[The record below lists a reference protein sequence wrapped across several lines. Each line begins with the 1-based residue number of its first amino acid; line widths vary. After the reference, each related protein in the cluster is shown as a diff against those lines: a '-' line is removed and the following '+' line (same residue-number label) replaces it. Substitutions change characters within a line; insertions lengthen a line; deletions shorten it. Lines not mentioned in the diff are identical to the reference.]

1 MVDVKKLDLLY
12 FSNDKPVPYEL
23 SNGSNKGKIINI
35 HPIKV
40 VDWGIF
46 EKCLDVLLQEKQ
58 DYDNE
63 DIIMMSYLDFVLNIL
78 VPSSVEDD
86 GESLYA
92 EKLAKVLE
100 LSLKIENIKTGTYRN
115 RTCLVFDD
123 ETVLTSKE
131 FDDIKKIIL
140 FQNLEDYDDRYVSP
154 DVKKLYYDYLATINT
169 TSVNP
174 SLERKKTFVIGK
186 TGISM
191 NEINKM
197 SYRVFNQIY
206 VSAVETDIYYANKII
221 QSSQKYEMKEEI
233 IHPLFVAK
241 KDKYA
246 DLFVDKSVVESK
258 VGKANS

>member
-1 MVDVKKLDLLY
+1 MVDTKELDLLY
-12 FSNDKPVPYEL
+12 FSNDKPVPYKL
-23 SNGSNKGKIINI
+23 INVNNKGELLEI

-40 VDWGIF
+40 IDWGIF

-58 DYDNE
+58 DYDSE
-63 DIIMMSYLDFVLNIL
+63 EIVMMSYLDFILNVL
-78 VPSSVEDD
+78 VPSTIEED

-92 EKLAKVLE
+92 DKLYKVLE
-100 LSLKIENIKTGTYRN
+100 LSLKIDNIKIGQYKN
-115 RTCLVFDD
+115 RTCLVLNDNI
-123 ETVLTSKE
+123 VITSKE
-131 FDDIKKIIL
+131 FEDIKKIIL

-154 DVKKLYYDYLATINT
+154 DVKKLYYDYLATVNT

-206 VSAVETDIYYANKII
+206 VSAVETDIYYANKIT

-233 IHPLFVAK
+233 LHPLFVAK
-241 KDKYA
+241 KDKYEA
-246 DLFVDKSVVESK
+246 LFVEKKVVESK
-258 VGKANS
+258 VGKINS

>member
-86 GESLYA
+86 GESIFA

-123 ETVLTSKE
+123 EIVLTSKE
-131 FDDIKKIIL
+131 FDEIKKIIL

-154 DVKKLYYDYLATINT
+154 NVKKLYCN
-169 TSVNP
+169 VNP
-174 SLERKKTFVIGK
+174 ISKWWNQVSDIDDNSILELFIDM
-186 TGISM
+186 GINSNDPDEY
-191 NEINKM
+191 NESRI
-197 SYRVFNQIY
+197 
-206 VSAVETDIYYANKII
+206 
-221 QSSQKYEMKEEI
+221 KEILE
-233 IHPLFVAK
+233 
-241 KDKYA
+241 Y
-246 DLFVDKSVVESK
+246 
-258 VGKANS
+258 